1 MKRVSVDQLLKDK
14 QLWNEFSVSLQNGA
28 VAVIPTD
35 TLYGFAVAADCE
47 KAVARVYEIK
57 NRSSR
62 KPLILFVDRIEEL
75 AKLGFELKDGLPEQL
90 KKYWPGAL
98 TAVLPAPGHPQLRAF
113 NFSTMGVRIPNH
125 QMLLEIIRRLPVRLL
140 TTSANRSGDP
150 SDVNP
155 DVIAAEFAGEIDWL
169 VDGGILPEGMASTV
183 ADFTQSPPVILRQGK
198 IKL

>member
-1 MKRVSVDQLLKDK
+1 MKRVPVDHLLKDK
-14 QLWNEFSVSLQNGA
+14 QLWNEFSVSLQNGG

-155 DVIAAEFAGEIDWL
+155 DVIASEFAGEIDWL
-169 VDGGILPEGMASTV
+169 IDGGILPEGMASTV
-183 ADFTQSPPVILRQGK
+183 ADFTKSPPVILRQGK

>member
-1 MKRVSVDQLLKDK
+1 MKRVTVDQLLKDK

-75 AKLGFELKDGLPEQL
+75 ASLGFTLDAKLSQQL

-98 TAVLPAPGHPQLRAF
+98 TAILPASGHRLLSAF
-113 NFSTMGVRIPNH
+113 NFPTMGVRIPDH
-125 QMLLEIIRRLPVRLL
+125 KMLLEILHRLSVRLL

-169 VDGGILPEGMASTV
+169 IDGGILPEGLASTV

>member
-98 TAVLPAPGHPQLRAF
+98 TAVLPAPGHPQLCAF

-169 VDGGILPEGMASTV
+169 VDDGILPEGVASTV

>member
-1 MKRVSVDQLLKDK
+1 MKRVLIDQLLNDK
-14 QLWNEFSVSLQNGA
+14 NLWNEFSISLQNGS

-75 AKLGFELKDGLPEQL
+75 ENLGFELKDELPVQL

-98 TAVLPAPGHPQLRAF
+98 TAVLPAPAHPQLSAF
-113 NFSTMGVRIPNH
+113 NFSTMGVRIPDH
-125 QMLLEIIRRLPVRLL
+125 KMLLEMLRRLPVRLL

-169 VDGGILPEGMASTV
+169 VDDGTLPEGVASTV
-183 ADFTQSPPVILRQGK
+183 VDFTRLPPVILRQGK

>member
-1 MKRVSVDQLLKDK
+1 MKRVPVDQLLKDK
-14 QLWNEFSVSLQNGA
+14 QLWNEFSVSLQNGG

-47 KAVARVYEIK
+47 KAVTRVYEIK

-62 KPLILFVDRIEEL
+62 KPLILFVDRVEEL
-75 AKLGFELKDGLPEQL
+75 ENLGFTLKDGLLAQL

-98 TAVLPAPGHPQLRAF
+98 TAILPAPGHPQLRAF

-155 DVIAAEFAGEIDWL
+155 DVIASEFAGEIDWL
-169 VDGGILPEGMASTV
+169 IDGGILPEGMASTV